1 MKQVIKKQRL
11 LVISFFTLLVIL
23 LIWELAVITFD
34 ISKLVLIK
42 PSTILSRLFIDRD
55 IILAELFYTITEIFP
70 GWVIGNILGFV
81 LAILIYRNNR
91 ISKYLIRSS
100 VLVNSIPLIALT
112 AILGGI
118 MGTGRDLKI
127 VIVSILVF
135 FPIFI
140 TTLMQLNCIDKNHKD
155 LMSSYSATDNE
166 ILFKILL
173 PKSMPTILNC
183 IKVSV
188 VTAIFTAITAEFF
201 GGYGGIGIFI
211 LSKKGLYNLELV
223 WASIFAIAIFGSI
236 FYFSVECI
244 QKKLVPWQRS

>member
-1 MKQVIKKQRL
+1 MRQVIKKNKSL
-11 LVISFFTLLVIL
+11 LISLLTLISLL
-23 LIWELAVITFD
+23 LIWESYLTLFD

-42 PSTILSRLFIDRD
+42 PSTILNRLFLDVD
-55 IILAELFYTITEIFP
+55 IIAGELLYTITEIIP
-70 GWVIGNILGFV
+70 GWIIGNLLGFS
-81 LAILIYRNNR
+81 LAVVIYRNKSV
-91 ISKYLIRSS
+91 SKSLTRFS
-100 VLVNSIPLIALT
+100 VLVNAIPLIALT

-118 MGTGRDLKI
+118 IGTGKDLKI
-127 VIVSILVF
+127 IIVSLLLF
-135 FPIFI
+135 FPMFI
-140 TTLMQLNCIDKNHKD
+140 ITLSELNTIDAGHKD
-155 LMSSYSATDNE
+155 LLYSYSATDRE

-173 PKSMPTILNC
+173 PKSMPAILNC

-223 WASIFAIAIFGSI
+223 WASIFAIAIFGSV
-236 FYFSVECI
+236 FYFSVEFI